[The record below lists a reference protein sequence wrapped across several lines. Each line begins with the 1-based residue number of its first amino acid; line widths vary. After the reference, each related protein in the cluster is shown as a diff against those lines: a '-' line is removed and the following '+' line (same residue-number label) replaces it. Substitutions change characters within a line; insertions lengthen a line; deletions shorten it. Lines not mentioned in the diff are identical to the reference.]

1 MFKSLIEFYGFLDKV
16 LKRRLIRIQFL
27 IITSSVL
34 ETLSV
39 LSIGP
44 FMSFVAS
51 PELISTSNLSKY
63 FLELFNISDSSSFL
77 FFLGSMILILMVIS
91 ALVAMLNVWKLSHL
105 GGDIGADLSIRM
117 YRHYINQSLPYHLK
131 TNTSEIASK
140 LIVESNRVTHSIVMQ
155 FLHLNSKIVL
165 ILMMT
170 ITILI
175 TVPIIAILGTTIFAI
190 SYILMFRF
198 ASKRLNRNGEAI
210 SQESQRRMQTINESF
225 GGIKDVLIHDLRE
238 VFTEKYKK
246 STKNYYS
253 SWRSTQVLSLLP
265 RYAMELA
272 AYGTIITAT
281 LFLLAT
287 YENNIEK
294 VLPVIAVFGLAS
306 MKILPAFQQCYF
318 SISTIRANV
327 NAFLVVRDELEDIH
341 RQEKFI
347 KAYDRPDTFIPFLK
361 SVNLSDVSFR
371 YNENTDY
378 VVKNV
383 SLNFQANKTTGLVG
397 PSGSGKSTIVNIL
410 TGLLPPSEGK
420 ITIDGQELNDDKM
433 RSWQQRIGYVSQDI
447 FLTDTSIKENIAF
460 GFNFSEINDDK
471 VYEAVKMA
479 KLDEFVSTLPLG
491 LDTGV
496 GERGVQLSGGQ
507 LQRVGIA
514 RALYTNPEI
523 IIFDEATSNLDR
535 ISEKLIMETIS
546 SLGKSTTIVMIAHRL
561 STVKK
566 CDNIFLLNNGQ
577 VEDSGDY
584 QYLIKNNPKFVDLT

>member
-155 FLHLNSKIVL
+155 FLHLKSKIVL

-361 SVNLSDVSFR
+361 SVNLNDVSFR
-371 YNENTDY
+371 YNENSDY